1 MPSRGFGAVPSTRRS
16 REARPPEA
24 QRARDLRKHQTPTE
38 EVLWDRLRS
47 RRFLGLKFRRQFPVE
62 GFITDFC
69 CHEAKLIVE
78 VDGAVHDE
86 PHQEAHDEN
95 RDVFL
100 QSLGYKI
107 LRFANERVL
116 EDIDSALQ
124 DIARASGKGYLLG
137 R

>member
-1 MPSRGFGAVPSTRRS
+1 
-16 REARPPEA
+16 
-24 QRARDLRKHQTPTE
+24 LRQQQTPTE
-38 EVLWDRLRS
+38 EVLWDRLRA

-62 GFITDFC
+62 GFITDFY

-86 PHQEAHDEN
+86 PHQEARDEN

-100 QSLGYKI
+100 QSLGYKV

-116 EDIDSALQ
+116 EDIDSVLRE
-124 DIARASGKGYLLG
+124 IARASGRSYLLG